1 MARATSC
8 KTCKNCIF
16 NETWGEYKCKAQEKR
31 ILNPRLGGIRCKDYK
46 PGQMQTAQTKEEEE

>member
-1 MARATSC
+1 MATSC

-16 NETWGEYKCKAQEKR
+16 NETWGEHKCKVQEKR

-46 PGQMQTAQTKEEEE
+46 PGQMQTAQKKEEE